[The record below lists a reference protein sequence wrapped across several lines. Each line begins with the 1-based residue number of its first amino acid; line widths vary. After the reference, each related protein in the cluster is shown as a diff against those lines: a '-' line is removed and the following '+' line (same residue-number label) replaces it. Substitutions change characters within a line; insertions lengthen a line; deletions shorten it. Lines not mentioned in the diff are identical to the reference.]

1 MFNNLGKIDYK
12 VNSEIIKLELAN
24 IIEGVNFTEE
34 FIIFKEKEKL
44 SIYDRICDHNSGRLI
59 SKEGKTFCPMHN
71 WEFLPKTGT
80 YKNGLVKKKKE
91 YEINNNKILV
101 SNKNFQPEIKSVDK
115 NIDVKVRYINHAF
128 LIIESDNFKFA
139 TDPWALGPAFNT
151 GWWLKHKTIANWKDE
166 LNSCDFIYI
175 SHNHPDHCHELTLS
189 YVDKKI
195 PLVVPNFITNST
207 GLLLQDLGF
216 KNIHNLNFEN
226 QYQLKNTEL
235 IFTIFKS
242 GDLRD
247 DSGFYFSAGNFKG
260 LLTVDANNLNFL
272 KLPSVDLF
280 ASSFA
285 GGAHGYPLNCEN
297 YELKDRVKML
307 DNDRKFIRK
316 TKYKYLEK
324 IKPKFFLP
332 YAGFFKEVLKR
343 DEVYIK
349 YNKKNIVKDYKNFCK
364 KLDIEILDVEEN
376 TIFNF
381 KRNKNIKFE
390 SYKGKYYMDI
400 NENDYLEY
408 FKEKYKKIDLNYIKN
423 YFENSKFH
431 DDSILFISLTDDN
444 FENNDCYFQIN
455 FTKKITFTILEIES
469 LNKLLQ
475 SKNNY
480 LFMKIRKESFLNT
493 IYNKRSWEDISIG
506 FQNKQF
512 RKPNTYNNKF
522 WFHFSNVYVSN
533 KYVQSRTDCSN
544 CTLLNQDIHDILF
557 KKKSVDNISSFKK
570 FS

>member
-1 MFNNLGKIDYK
+1 MFKNLGKIEYK
-12 VNSEIIKLELAN
+12 TESQKVKIDLNQID
-24 IIEGVNFTEE
+24 EGVNFTDE
-34 FIIFKEKEKL
+34 FIVFKKNDKL
-44 SIYDRICDHNSGRLI
+44 SIYDRICDHNSGKLI
-59 SKEGKTFCPMHN
+59 SKNGKTFCPMHN
-71 WEFLPKTGT
+71 WEFEPKTGT

-91 YEINNNKILV
+91 YEIENNKILV

-115 NIDVKVRYINHAF
+115 SIDIKVRYINHAF

-151 GWWLKHKTIANWKDE
+151 GWWLKHKTIANWKEE

-216 KNIHNLNFEN
+216 NNIYNLNFEN

-349 YNKKNIVKDYKNFCK
+349 YNKKNIVKDYTNFCK

-381 KRNKNIKFE
+381 NKNKNVKFGT
-390 SYKGKYYMDI
+390 YKGKYYIDI

-431 DDSILFISLTDDN
+431 DDSILFISLTGDN
-444 FENNDCYFQIN
+444 FENNNCCFQVN
-455 FTKKITFTILEIES
+455 FTKKITFTILEVKN
-469 LNKLLQ
+469 LNELLQ

-512 RKPNTYNNKF
+512 RKPNIYNSKF
-522 WFHFSNVYVSN
+522 WFHFSNVYVGN

-544 CTLLNQDIHDILF
+544 CVLLNQDIHDILF
-557 KKKSVDNISSFKK
+557 EKKSVDNISSF
-570 FS
+570 

>member
-1 MFNNLGKIDYK
+1 MFNNLGIIDYK
-12 VNSEIIKLELAN
+12 VKSEIIKIELASL
-24 IIEGVNFTEE
+24 IEGVNFTEE
-34 FIIFKEKEKL
+34 FIIFKKKKEL
-44 SIYDRICDHNSGRLI
+44 LIYDRICDHNSGRLI
-59 SKEGKTFCPMHN
+59 SKDGKTFCPMHN
-71 WEFLPKTGT
+71 WEFMPETGI

-91 YEINNNKILV
+91 YEIVNNKILV
-101 SNKNFQPEIKSVDK
+101 SNKNFQPEIKFVDK
-115 NIDVKVRYINHAF
+115 NINVKVRYINHAF

-195 PLVVPNFITNST
+195 PLVIPNFITNST

-216 KNIHNLNFEN
+216 NNIHNLNFEN
-226 QYQLKNTEL
+226 QYQLRNTEL

-272 KLPSVDLF
+272 KLPSIDLF

-297 YELKDRVKML
+297 YELKDRIRML
-307 DNDRKFIRK
+307 DTDRKFIRQ
-316 TKYKYLEK
+316 TKYKYLNK

-332 YAGFFKEVLKR
+332 YAGFFKELLKR
-343 DEVYIK
+343 DETYIK
-349 YNKKNIVKDYKNFCK
+349 YNKKNLVKDYANFCE
-364 KLDIEILDVEEN
+364 KLDIKILDVEEN

-381 KRNKNIKFE
+381 DKNKDIKSE
-390 SYKGKYYMDI
+390 SYKGKYYTDI

-431 DDSILFISLTDDN
+431 DNSILFISLSGDN
-444 FENNDCYFQIN
+444 FESNDFFFQVK
-455 FTKKITFTILEIES
+455 FTKKITFTILEAKN
-469 LNKLLQ
+469 LKQLLQ

-512 RKPNTYNNKF
+512 RKPNIYNSKF

-533 KYVQSRTDCSN
+533 KYVQSRTNCSN
-544 CTLLNQDIHDILF
+544 CVLLNQDIHDILF
-557 KKKSVDNISSFKK
+557 KKKSVDNILSF
-570 FS
+570 

>member
-1 MFNNLGKIDYK
+1 MFKNLGKIEYK
-12 VNSEIIKLELAN
+12 TESQKVKIDLNQID
-24 IIEGVNFTEE
+24 EGVNFTDE
-34 FIIFKEKEKL
+34 FIVFKKNDKL
-44 SIYDRICDHNSGRLI
+44 SIYDRICDHNSGKLI
-59 SKEGKTFCPMHN
+59 SKNGKTFCPMHN
-71 WEFLPKTGT
+71 WEFEPKTGT

-91 YEINNNKILV
+91 YEIENNKILV

-115 NIDVKVRYINHAF
+115 SIDIKVRYINHAF

-151 GWWLKHKTIANWKDE
+151 GWWLKHKTIANWKNE

-216 KNIHNLNFEN
+216 NNIYNLNFEN

-349 YNKKNIVKDYKNFCK
+349 YNKKNIVKDYTNFCK

-381 KRNKNIKFE
+381 NKNKNVKFGT
-390 SYKGKYYMDI
+390 YKGKYYIDI

-431 DDSILFISLTDDN
+431 DDSILFISLTGDN
-444 FENNDCYFQIN
+444 FENNNCCFQVN
-455 FTKKITFTILEIES
+455 FTKKITFTILEAKN
-469 LNKLLQ
+469 LNELLQ

-512 RKPNTYNNKF
+512 RKPNIYNSKF
-522 WFHFSNVYVSN
+522 WFHFSNVYVGN

-544 CTLLNQDIHDILF
+544 CVLLNQDIHDILF
-557 KKKSVDNISSFKK
+557 EKKSVDNISSF
-570 FS
+570 

>member
-1 MFNNLGKIDYK
+1 MFKNLGKIEYK
-12 VNSEIIKLELAN
+12 TESQKVKIDLNQID
-24 IIEGVNFTEE
+24 EGVNFTDE
-34 FIIFKEKEKL
+34 FIVFKKNDKL
-44 SIYDRICDHNSGRLI
+44 SIYDRICDHNSGKLI
-59 SKEGKTFCPMHN
+59 SKNGKTFCPMHN
-71 WEFLPKTGT
+71 WEFEPKTGT

-91 YEINNNKILV
+91 YEIENNKILV

-115 NIDVKVRYINHAF
+115 SIDIKVRYINHAF

-151 GWWLKHKTIANWKDE
+151 GWWLKHKTIANWKEE

-216 KNIHNLNFEN
+216 SNIHNLNFEN

-349 YNKKNIVKDYKNFCK
+349 YNKKNIVKDYTNFCK

-381 KRNKNIKFE
+381 NKNKNVKFGT
-390 SYKGKYYMDI
+390 YKGKYYIDI

-431 DDSILFISLTDDN
+431 DDSILFISLTGDN
-444 FENNDCYFQIN
+444 FENNNCCFQVN
-455 FTKKITFTILEIES
+455 FTKKITFTILEAKN
-469 LNKLLQ
+469 LNELLQ

-512 RKPNTYNNKF
+512 RKPNIYNSKF
-522 WFHFSNVYVSN
+522 WFHFSNVYVGN

-544 CTLLNQDIHDILF
+544 CVLLNQDIHDILF
-557 KKKSVDNISSFKK
+557 EKKSVDNISSF
-570 FS
+570 

>member
-1 MFNNLGKIDYK
+1 MFKNLGKIKYRIESQK
-12 VNSEIIKLELAN
+12 VKIELDK
-24 IIEGVNFTEE
+24 ISEGVNFVDE
-34 FIIFKEKEKL
+34 FIVFKKNDEF
-44 SIYDRICDHNSGRLI
+44 SIYDRVCDHNSGKLI
-59 SKEGKTFCPMHN
+59 SKNGKTFCPMHN
-71 WEFLPKTGT
+71 WEFIPETGI

-91 YEINNNKILV
+91 YEISNNQISVIEK
-101 SNKNFQPEIKSVDK
+101 KFQPEIKYIDK
-115 NIDVKVRYINHAF
+115 NINVKVRYINHAF

-151 GWWLKHKTIANWKDE
+151 GWWLQHKTIANWKEE

-189 YVDKKI
+189 YLNKKI

-216 KNIHNLNFEN
+216 TNIHNLNFED
-226 QYQLKNTEL
+226 QYQLKNSEL

-247 DSGFYFSAGNFKG
+247 DSGFYFSAGDFKG

-297 YELKDRVKML
+297 YQLEDRIKML
-307 DNDRKFIRK
+307 DTDRKFIRQ

-343 DEVYIK
+343 DDIYIK
-349 YNKKNIVKDYKNFCK
+349 HNTKNLVNDYKKFCK
-364 KLDIEILDVEEN
+364 KLDIQILDVEEN

-381 KRNKNIKFE
+381 DKNKKIKCG
-390 SYKGKYYMDI
+390 SYNGKYYIDI
-400 NENDYLEY
+400 SEENYLKY
-408 FKEKYKKIDLNYIKN
+408 FKEKYQKIDMNYIKN
-423 YFENSKFH
+423 YFENSNFK
-431 DDSILFISLTDDN
+431 DNSILFISLTDDN
-444 FENNDCYFQIN
+444 FENSEINFQIN
-455 FTKKITFTILEIES
+455 FTKTITFLILKDEYFNQS
-469 LNKLLQ
+469 LK
-475 SKNNY
+475 SENNY

-506 FQNKQF
+506 FQNRQF
-512 RKPNTYNNKF
+512 RKPNTYNSKF
-522 WFHFSNVYVSN
+522 WFHFSNIYVSN
-533 KYVQSRTDCSN
+533 KYIQSKTDCAS
-544 CTLLNQDIHDILF
+544 CTLLNNDIHNILF
-557 KKKSVDNISSFKK
+557 KRKSINSILSFKK

>member
-1 MFNNLGKIDYK
+1 MFKNLGKIEYK
-12 VNSEIIKLELAN
+12 TESQKVKIDLNQID
-24 IIEGVNFTEE
+24 EGVNFTDE
-34 FIIFKEKEKL
+34 FIVFKKNEEL
-44 SIYDRICDHNSGRLI
+44 SIYDRICDHNSGKLI
-59 SKEGKTFCPMHN
+59 SKNGKTFCPMHN
-71 WEFLPKTGT
+71 WEFEPKTGT

-91 YEINNNKILV
+91 YEIENNKILV

-115 NIDVKVRYINHAF
+115 SIDIKVRYINHAF

-216 KNIHNLNFEN
+216 NNIHNLNFEN

-272 KLPSVDLF
+272 KLPSIDLF

-297 YELKDRVKML
+297 YELKDRIRML
-307 DNDRKFIRK
+307 DTDRKFIRQ

-332 YAGFFKEVLKR
+332 YAGFFKEMLKR
-343 DEVYIK
+343 DEIYIK
-349 YNKKNIVKDYKNFCK
+349 YNKKNLVKDYANFCE
-364 KLDIEILDVEEN
+364 KLDIKILDVEES

-381 KRNKNIKFE
+381 DKNKNVKSE
-390 SYKGKYYMDI
+390 SYNGKYYIDI
-400 NENDYLEY
+400 SENDYLKY

-431 DDSILFISLTDDN
+431 DDSILFISLTGDN
-444 FENNDCYFQIN
+444 FENNNCYFQVN
-455 FTKKITFTILEIES
+455 FTKKITFTILEIKN
-469 LNKLLQ
+469 LNELLQ

-512 RKPNTYNNKF
+512 RKPNIYNSKF
-522 WFHFSNVYVSN
+522 WFHFSNVYVGN

-544 CTLLNQDIHDILF
+544 CVLLNQDIHDILF
-557 KKKSVDNISSFKK
+557 EKKSVDNISSF
-570 FS
+570 

>member
-1 MFNNLGKIDYK
+1 MFKNLGKIKYRIESQK
-12 VNSEIIKLELAN
+12 VKIELDK
-24 IIEGVNFTEE
+24 ISEGVNFVDE
-34 FIIFKEKEKL
+34 FIVFKKNDEF
-44 SIYDRICDHNSGRLI
+44 SIYDRVCDHNSGKLI
-59 SKEGKTFCPMHN
+59 SKNGKTFCPMHN
-71 WEFLPKTGT
+71 WEFIPETGI

-91 YEINNNKILV
+91 YEISNNQISVIEK
-101 SNKNFQPEIKSVDK
+101 KFQPEIKYIDK
-115 NIDVKVRYINHAF
+115 NINVKVRYINHAF

-151 GWWLKHKTIANWKDE
+151 GWWLQHKTIANWKEE

-189 YVDKKI
+189 YLNKKI

-216 KNIHNLNFEN
+216 TNIHNLNFED
-226 QYQLKNTEL
+226 QYQLKNSEL

-247 DSGFYFSAGNFKG
+247 DSGFYFSAGDFKG

-297 YELKDRVKML
+297 YQLEDRIKML
-307 DNDRKFIRK
+307 DTDRKFIRQ

-343 DEVYIK
+343 DEIYIK
-349 YNKKNIVKDYKNFCK
+349 HNTKNLVNDYKKFCK
-364 KLDIEILDVEEN
+364 KLDIQILDVEEN

-381 KRNKNIKFE
+381 DKNKKIKCG
-390 SYKGKYYMDI
+390 SYNGKYYIDI
-400 NENDYLEY
+400 SEENYLKY
-408 FKEKYKKIDLNYIKN
+408 FKEKYQKIDMNYIKN
-423 YFENSKFH
+423 YFENSNFK
-431 DDSILFISLTDDN
+431 DNSILFISLTDDN
-444 FENNDCYFQIN
+444 FENSEINFQIN
-455 FTKKITFTILEIES
+455 FTKKTTFLILKNEHFNQS
-469 LNKLLQ
+469 LKLD
-475 SKNNY
+475 NNY
-480 LFMKIRKESFLNT
+480 LFMKIRKEAFLNT

-506 FQNKQF
+506 FQNRQF
-512 RKPNTYNNKF
+512 RKPNTYNSKF
-522 WFHFSNVYVSN
+522 WFHFSNIYVSN
-533 KYVQSRTDCSN
+533 KYVQSKTDCAS
-544 CTLLNQDIHDILF
+544 CTLLNNDIHNVLF
-557 KKKSVDNISSFKK
+557 KRKSINSILPFKK

>member
-1 MFNNLGKIDYK
+1 MFKNLGKIEYK
-12 VNSEIIKLELAN
+12 TESQKVKIDLNQID
-24 IIEGVNFTEE
+24 EGVNFTDE
-34 FIIFKEKEKL
+34 FIVFKKNDKL
-44 SIYDRICDHNSGRLI
+44 SIYDRICDHNSGKLI
-59 SKEGKTFCPMHN
+59 SKNGKTFCPMHN
-71 WEFLPKTGT
+71 WEFEPKTGT

-91 YEINNNKILV
+91 YEIENNKILV

-115 NIDVKVRYINHAF
+115 SIDIKVRYINHAF

-307 DNDRKFIRK
+307 DNDRKFIKK

-332 YAGFFKEVLKR
+332 YAGFFKEALKR

>member
-12 VNSEIIKLELAN
+12 VKSETIKIELTN
-24 IIEGVNFTEE
+24 IVEGVNFTEE

-59 SKEGKTFCPMHN
+59 SKDGKTFCPMHN
-71 WEFLPKTGT
+71 WEFIPETGT

-91 YEINNNKILV
+91 YEIVNNKILV
-101 SNKNFQPEIKSVDK
+101 SNKNFQPEIKSVNK
-115 NIDVKVRYINHAF
+115 SINVKVRYINHAF
-128 LIIESDNFKFA
+128 LIIESDSFKFA

-151 GWWLKHKTIANWKDE
+151 GWWLKHKTIASWKDE

-216 KNIHNLNFEN
+216 NNIHNLNFEN

-272 KLPSVDLF
+272 KLPSIDLF

-297 YELKDRVKML
+297 YELKDRIKML
-307 DNDRKFIRK
+307 DTDRKFIRQ
-316 TKYKYLEK
+316 TKYKYLKK

-332 YAGFFKEVLKR
+332 YAGFFKEMLKR
-343 DEVYIK
+343 DEIYIK
-349 YNKKNIVKDYKNFCK
+349 YNKKNLVKDYTNFCE
-364 KLDIEILDVEEN
+364 KLDIKILDVEEN

-381 KRNKNIKFE
+381 DKNKNIKSE
-390 SYKGKYYMDI
+390 SYKGKYFIDI
-400 NENDYLEY
+400 SENDYLEY

-423 YFENSKFH
+423 YFDNCKFH
-431 DDSILFISLTDDN
+431 DNSTLFISLTDDN
-444 FENNDCYFQIN
+444 FENDNFYFQVK
-455 FTKKITFTILEIES
+455 FTKKIAFTILEAES
-469 LNKLLQ
+469 LNQLLQ

-512 RKPNTYNNKF
+512 RKPNIYNSKF

-544 CTLLNQDIHDILF
+544 CALLNQDIHNILF
-557 KKKSVDNISSFKK
+557 KKKSVDNVSSFEII
-570 FS
+570 

>member
-1 MFNNLGKIDYK
+1 MFKNLGKIEYK
-12 VNSEIIKLELAN
+12 TESQKVKIDLNQID
-24 IIEGVNFTEE
+24 EGVNFTDE
-34 FIIFKEKEKL
+34 FIVFKKNDKL
-44 SIYDRICDHNSGRLI
+44 SIYDRICDHNSGKLI
-59 SKEGKTFCPMHN
+59 SKNGKTFCPMHN
-71 WEFLPKTGT
+71 WEFEPKTGT

-91 YEINNNKILV
+91 YEIENNKILV

-115 NIDVKVRYINHAF
+115 SIDIKVRYINHAF

-151 GWWLKHKTIANWKDE
+151 GWWLKHKTIANWKEE

-216 KNIHNLNFEN
+216 SNIHNLNFEN

-332 YAGFFKEVLKR
+332 YAGFFKEALKR

-349 YNKKNIVKDYKNFCK
+349 YNKKNIVKDYTNFCK

-381 KRNKNIKFE
+381 NKNKNVKFGT
-390 SYKGKYYMDI
+390 YKGKYYIDI

-431 DDSILFISLTDDN
+431 DDSILFISLTGDN
-444 FENNDCYFQIN
+444 FENNNCCFQVN
-455 FTKKITFTILEIES
+455 FTKKITFTILEAKN
-469 LNKLLQ
+469 LNELLQ

-512 RKPNTYNNKF
+512 RKPNIYNSKF
-522 WFHFSNVYVSN
+522 WFHFSNVYVGN

-544 CTLLNQDIHDILF
+544 CVLLNQDIHDILF
-557 KKKSVDNISSFKK
+557 EKKSVDNISSF
-570 FS
+570 

>member
-12 VNSEIIKLELAN
+12 VKSEIIEIELAN
-24 IIEGVNFTEE
+24 IVKGVNFTEE

-59 SKEGKTFCPMHN
+59 SKDGKTFCPMHN
-71 WEFLPKTGT
+71 WEFVPETGT
-80 YKNGLVKKKKE
+80 YKNGLEKKKKE
-91 YEINNNKILV
+91 YEIANNRILV
-101 SNKNFQPEIKSVDK
+101 SNKNFQPKIKSVNK
-115 NIDVKVRYINHAF
+115 SVNVKVRYINHAF

-195 PLVVPNFITNST
+195 PIVVPNFISNST

-216 KNIHNLNFEN
+216 NNIHNLNFEN
-226 QYQLKNTEL
+226 QYQLRNTEL

-272 KLPSVDLF
+272 KLPSIDLF

-297 YELKDRVKML
+297 YELKDRIRML
-307 DNDRKFIRK
+307 DTDRKFIRQ

-332 YAGFFKEVLKR
+332 YAGFFKELLKR
-343 DEVYIK
+343 DEIYIK
-349 YNKKNIVKDYKNFCK
+349 YNKKNLVKDYANFCK
-364 KLDIEILDVEEN
+364 KLDIKILDVEEN

-381 KRNKNIKFE
+381 DKNKDIKSE
-390 SYKGKYYMDI
+390 SYKGKYYIDI
-400 NENDYLEY
+400 SENDYLKY

-431 DDSILFISLTDDN
+431 DNSILFISLSGDN
-444 FENNDCYFQIN
+444 FENDNFYFQVK
-455 FTKKITFTILEIES
+455 FTKKITFKILEAKN
-469 LNKLLQ
+469 LNQLLQ

-512 RKPNTYNNKF
+512 RKPNVYNSKF

-533 KYVQSRTDCSN
+533 KYVQSKTDCSN
-544 CTLLNQDIHDILF
+544 CALLNQDIHDILF
-557 KKKSVDNISSFKK
+557 KKKSVDNILSF
-570 FS
+570 

>member
-1 MFNNLGKIDYK
+1 MFKNLGKIEYK
-12 VNSEIIKLELAN
+12 TESQKVKIDLNQID
-24 IIEGVNFTEE
+24 EGVNFTDE
-34 FIIFKEKEKL
+34 FIVFKKNDKL
-44 SIYDRICDHNSGRLI
+44 SIYDRICDHNSGKLI
-59 SKEGKTFCPMHN
+59 SKNGKTFCPMHN
-71 WEFLPKTGT
+71 WEFEPKTGT

-91 YEINNNKILV
+91 YEIENNKILV

-115 NIDVKVRYINHAF
+115 SIDIKVRYINHAF

-151 GWWLKHKTIANWKDE
+151 GWWLKHKTIANWKEE

-216 KNIHNLNFEN
+216 SNIHNLNFEN

-307 DNDRKFIRK
+307 DNDRKFIKK

-332 YAGFFKEVLKR
+332 YAGFFKEALKR

-349 YNKKNIVKDYKNFCK
+349 YNKKNIVKDYTNFCK

-381 KRNKNIKFE
+381 NKNKNVKFGT
-390 SYKGKYYMDI
+390 YKGKYYIDI

-431 DDSILFISLTDDN
+431 DDSILFISLTGDN
-444 FENNDCYFQIN
+444 FENNNCYFQVN
-455 FTKKITFTILEIES
+455 FTKKITFTILEVKN
-469 LNKLLQ
+469 LNELLQ

-512 RKPNTYNNKF
+512 RKPNIYNSKF
-522 WFHFSNVYVSN
+522 WFHFSNVYVGN

-544 CTLLNQDIHDILF
+544 CVLLNQDIHDILF
-557 KKKSVDNISSFKK
+557 EKKSVDNISSF
-570 FS
+570 

>member
-1 MFNNLGKIDYK
+1 MFKNLGKIEYK
-12 VNSEIIKLELAN
+12 TESQKVKIDLNQID
-24 IIEGVNFTEE
+24 EGVNFTDE
-34 FIIFKEKEKL
+34 FIVFKKNDKL
-44 SIYDRICDHNSGRLI
+44 SIYDRICDHNSGKLI
-59 SKEGKTFCPMHN
+59 SKNGKTFCPMHN
-71 WEFLPKTGT
+71 WEFEPKTGT

-91 YEINNNKILV
+91 YEIENNKILV

-115 NIDVKVRYINHAF
+115 SIDIKVRYINHAF

-151 GWWLKHKTIANWKDE
+151 GWWLKHKTIANWKNE

-216 KNIHNLNFEN
+216 NNIHNLNFEN

-349 YNKKNIVKDYKNFCK
+349 YNKKNIVKDYTNFCK

-381 KRNKNIKFE
+381 NKNKNVKFGT
-390 SYKGKYYMDI
+390 YKGKYYIDI

-431 DDSILFISLTDDN
+431 DDSILFISLTGDN
-444 FENNDCYFQIN
+444 FENDNCYFRVN
-455 FTKKITFTILEIES
+455 FTKEITFTILEAKN
-469 LNKLLQ
+469 LNELLQ

-512 RKPNTYNNKF
+512 RKPNIYNSKF
-522 WFHFSNVYVSN
+522 WFHFSNVYVGN

-544 CTLLNQDIHDILF
+544 CVLLNQDIHDILF
-557 KKKSVDNISSFKK
+557 EKNQLIIFHHFK
-570 FS
+570 

>member
-1 MFNNLGKIDYK
+1 MFKNLGKIEYK
-12 VNSEIIKLELAN
+12 TESQKVKIDLNQID
-24 IIEGVNFTEE
+24 EGVNFTDE
-34 FIIFKEKEKL
+34 FIVFKKNDKL
-44 SIYDRICDHNSGRLI
+44 SIYDRICDHNSGKLI
-59 SKEGKTFCPMHN
+59 SKNGKTFCPMHN
-71 WEFLPKTGT
+71 WEFEPKTGT

-91 YEINNNKILV
+91 YEIENNKILV

-115 NIDVKVRYINHAF
+115 SIDIKVRYINHAF

-216 KNIHNLNFEN
+216 SNIHNLNFEN

-307 DNDRKFIRK
+307 DNDRKFIKK

-332 YAGFFKEVLKR
+332 YAGFFKEALKR

-349 YNKKNIVKDYKNFCK
+349 YNKKNIVKDYTNFCK

-381 KRNKNIKFE
+381 NKNKNVKFGT
-390 SYKGKYYMDI
+390 YKGKYYIDI

-431 DDSILFISLTDDN
+431 DDSILFISLTGDN
-444 FENNDCYFQIN
+444 FENNNCYFQVN
-455 FTKKITFTILEIES
+455 FTKKITFTILEVKN
-469 LNKLLQ
+469 LNELLQ

-512 RKPNTYNNKF
+512 RKPNIYNSKF
-522 WFHFSNVYVSN
+522 WFHFSNVYVGN
-533 KYVQSRTDCSN
+533 KICS
-544 CTLLNQDIHDILF
+544 I
-557 KKKSVDNISSFKK
+557 
-570 FS
+570 

>member
-1 MFNNLGKIDYK
+1 MFNNLGIIDYK
-12 VNSEIIKLELAN
+12 VKSEIIKIELASL
-24 IIEGVNFTEE
+24 IEGVNFTEE
-34 FIIFKEKEKL
+34 FIIFKKKKEL
-44 SIYDRICDHNSGRLI
+44 LIYDRICDHNSGRLI
-59 SKEGKTFCPMHN
+59 SKDGKTFCPMHN
-71 WEFLPKTGT
+71 WEFMPETGI

-91 YEINNNKILV
+91 YEIVNNKILV
-101 SNKNFQPEIKSVDK
+101 SNKNFQPEIKFVDK
-115 NIDVKVRYINHAF
+115 NINVKVRYINHAF

-195 PLVVPNFITNST
+195 PLVIPNFITNST

-216 KNIHNLNFEN
+216 NNIHNLNFEN
-226 QYQLKNTEL
+226 QYQLRNTEL

-272 KLPSVDLF
+272 KLPSIDLF

-297 YELKDRVKML
+297 YELKDRIRML
-307 DNDRKFIRK
+307 DTDRKFIRQ
-316 TKYKYLEK
+316 TKYKYLNK

-332 YAGFFKEVLKR
+332 YAGFFKELLKR
-343 DEVYIK
+343 DETYIK
-349 YNKKNIVKDYKNFCK
+349 YNKKNLVKDYANFCE
-364 KLDIEILDVEEN
+364 KLDIKILDVEES

-381 KRNKNIKFE
+381 DKNKNVKSE
-390 SYKGKYYMDI
+390 SYNGKYYIDI
-400 NENDYLEY
+400 SENDYLKY

-431 DDSILFISLTDDN
+431 DNSILFISLSGDN
-444 FENNDCYFQIN
+444 FESNDFFFQVK
-455 FTKKITFTILEIES
+455 FTKKITFTILEAKN
-469 LNKLLQ
+469 LKQLLQ

-512 RKPNTYNNKF
+512 RKPNVYNSKF

-544 CTLLNQDIHDILF
+544 CALLNQDIHDILF
-557 KKKSVDNISSFKK
+557 KKKSIDNISTF
-570 FS
+570 

>member
-1 MFNNLGKIDYK
+1 MFKNLGKIEYK
-12 VNSEIIKLELAN
+12 TESQKVKIDLNQID
-24 IIEGVNFTEE
+24 EGVNFTDE
-34 FIIFKEKEKL
+34 FIVFKKNDKL
-44 SIYDRICDHNSGRLI
+44 SIYDRICDHNSGKLI
-59 SKEGKTFCPMHN
+59 SKNGKTFCPMHN
-71 WEFLPKTGT
+71 WEFEPKTGT

-91 YEINNNKILV
+91 YEIENNKILV

-115 NIDVKVRYINHAF
+115 SIDIKVRYINHAF

-151 GWWLKHKTIANWKDE
+151 GWWLKHKTIANWKNE

-349 YNKKNIVKDYKNFCK
+349 YNKKNIVKDYTNFCK

-381 KRNKNIKFE
+381 NKNKNVKFGT
-390 SYKGKYYMDI
+390 YKGKYYIDI

-431 DDSILFISLTDDN
+431 DDSILFISLTGDN
-444 FENNDCYFQIN
+444 FENNNCCFQVN
-455 FTKKITFTILEIES
+455 FTKKITFTILEAKN
-469 LNKLLQ
+469 LNELLQ

-512 RKPNTYNNKF
+512 RKPNIYNSKF
-522 WFHFSNVYVSN
+522 WFHFSNVYVGN

-544 CTLLNQDIHDILF
+544 CVLLNQDIHDILF
-557 KKKSVDNISSFKK
+557 EKKSVDNISSF
-570 FS
+570 

>member
-1 MFNNLGKIDYK
+1 MFKNLGKIKYRIESQK
-12 VNSEIIKLELAN
+12 VKIELDK
-24 IIEGVNFTEE
+24 ISEGVNFVDE
-34 FIIFKEKEKL
+34 FIVFKKNDEF
-44 SIYDRICDHNSGRLI
+44 SIYDRVCDHNSGKLI
-59 SKEGKTFCPMHN
+59 SKNGKTFCPMHN
-71 WEFLPKTGT
+71 WEFIPETGI
-80 YKNGLVKKKKE
+80 YKNGLIKKKKE
-91 YEINNNKILV
+91 YEISNNQISVIEK
-101 SNKNFQPEIKSVDK
+101 KFQPEIKYIDK
-115 NIDVKVRYINHAF
+115 NINVKVRYINHAF

-151 GWWLKHKTIANWKDE
+151 GWWLQHKTIANWREE
-166 LNSCDFIYI
+166 LNSCNFIYI

-189 YVDKKI
+189 YLNKKI

-216 KNIHNLNFEN
+216 TNIHNLNFED
-226 QYQLKNTEL
+226 QYQLKNSEL

-247 DSGFYFSAGNFKG
+247 DSGFYFSAGDFKG

-297 YELKDRVKML
+297 YQLEDRIKML
-307 DNDRKFIRK
+307 DTDRKFIRQ

-343 DEVYIK
+343 DEIYIK
-349 YNKKNIVKDYKNFCK
+349 HNTKNLVNDYKKFCK
-364 KLDIEILDVEEN
+364 KLDIQILDVEEN

-381 KRNKNIKFE
+381 DKNKKIKCD
-390 SYKGKYYMDI
+390 SYNGKYYIDI
-400 NENDYLEY
+400 SEENYLKY
-408 FKEKYKKIDLNYIKN
+408 FKEKYQKIDMNYIKN
-423 YFENSKFH
+423 YFENSNFK
-431 DDSILFISLTDDN
+431 DNSILFISLTDDN
-444 FENNDCYFQIN
+444 FENSEINFQIN
-455 FTKKITFTILEIES
+455 FTKTITFLILKDEYFNQS
-469 LNKLLQ
+469 LK
-475 SKNNY
+475 SENNY

-506 FQNKQF
+506 FQNRQF
-512 RKPNTYNNKF
+512 RKPNTYNSKF
-522 WFHFSNVYVSN
+522 WFHFSNIYVSN
-533 KYVQSRTDCSN
+533 KYIQSKTDCAS
-544 CTLLNQDIHDILF
+544 CTLLNNDIHNILF
-557 KKKSVDNISSFKK
+557 KRKSINSILSFKK

>member
-1 MFNNLGKIDYK
+1 MFKNLGKIEYK
-12 VNSEIIKLELAN
+12 TESQKVKIDLNQID
-24 IIEGVNFTEE
+24 EGVNFTDE
-34 FIIFKEKEKL
+34 FIVFKKNDKL
-44 SIYDRICDHNSGRLI
+44 SIYDRICDHNSGKLI
-59 SKEGKTFCPMHN
+59 SKNGKTFCPMHN
-71 WEFLPKTGT
+71 WEFEPKTGT

-91 YEINNNKILV
+91 YEIENNKILV

-115 NIDVKVRYINHAF
+115 SIDIKVRYINHAF

-216 KNIHNLNFEN
+216 SNIHNLNFEN

-332 YAGFFKEVLKR
+332 YAGFFKEALKR

-349 YNKKNIVKDYKNFCK
+349 YNKKNIVKDYTNFCK

-381 KRNKNIKFE
+381 NKNKNVKFGT
-390 SYKGKYYMDI
+390 YKGKYYIDI

-431 DDSILFISLTDDN
+431 DDSILFISLTGDN
-444 FENNDCYFQIN
+444 FENNNCYFQVN
-455 FTKKITFTILEIES
+455 FTKKITFTILEVKN
-469 LNKLLQ
+469 LNELLQ

-512 RKPNTYNNKF
+512 RKPNIYNSKF
-522 WFHFSNVYVSN
+522 WFHFSNVYVGN

-544 CTLLNQDIHDILF
+544 CVLLNQDIHDILF
-557 KKKSVDNISSFKK
+557 EKKSVDNISSF
-570 FS
+570 

>member
-1 MFNNLGKIDYK
+1 MFKNLGKIEYK
-12 VNSEIIKLELAN
+12 TESQKVKIDLNQID
-24 IIEGVNFTEE
+24 EGVNFTDE
-34 FIIFKEKEKL
+34 FIVFKKNDKL
-44 SIYDRICDHNSGRLI
+44 SIYDRICDHNSGKLI
-59 SKEGKTFCPMHN
+59 SKNGKTFCPMHN
-71 WEFLPKTGT
+71 WEFEPKTGT

-91 YEINNNKILV
+91 YEIENNKILV

-115 NIDVKVRYINHAF
+115 SIDIKVRYINHAF

-151 GWWLKHKTIANWKDE
+151 GWWLKHKTIANWKNE

-216 KNIHNLNFEN
+216 NNIHNLNFEN

-349 YNKKNIVKDYKNFCK
+349 YNKKNIVKDYTNFCK

-381 KRNKNIKFE
+381 NKNKNVKFGT
-390 SYKGKYYMDI
+390 YKGKYYIDI

-431 DDSILFISLTDDN
+431 DDSILFISLTGDN
-444 FENNDCYFQIN
+444 FENDNCYFRVN
-455 FTKKITFTILEIES
+455 FTKEITFTILEAKN
-469 LNKLLQ
+469 LNELLQ

-512 RKPNTYNNKF
+512 RKPNIYNSKF
-522 WFHFSNVYVSN
+522 WFHFSNVYVGN

-544 CTLLNQDIHDILF
+544 CVLLNQDIHDILF
-557 KKKSVDNISSFKK
+557 EKKSVDNISSF
-570 FS
+570 

>member
-1 MFNNLGKIDYK
+1 MFKNLGKIKYRIESQK
-12 VNSEIIKLELAN
+12 VKIELN
-24 IIEGVNFTEE
+24 KISEGVNFVDE
-34 FIIFKEKEKL
+34 FIVYKKNDEL
-44 SIYDRICDHNSGRLI
+44 SIYDRVCDHNSGKLI
-59 SKEGKTFCPMHN
+59 SKNGKTFCPMHN
-71 WEFLPKTGT
+71 WEFIPETGI
-80 YKNGLVKKKKE
+80 YKNGLIKKKKE
-91 YEINNNKILV
+91 YEINNNQISVIEK
-101 SNKNFQPEIKSVDK
+101 KFQPEIKYIDK
-115 NIDVKVRYINHAF
+115 NINVKVRYINHAF

-151 GWWLKHKTIANWKDE
+151 GWWLQHKTIANWKEE
-166 LNSCDFIYI
+166 LNSCNFIYI

-189 YVDKKI
+189 YLNKKI

-216 KNIHNLNFEN
+216 TNIHNLNFED
-226 QYQLKNTEL
+226 QYQLKNSEL

-247 DSGFYFSAGNFKG
+247 DSGFYFSAGDFKG

-272 KLPSVDLF
+272 KLPSIDLF

-297 YELKDRVKML
+297 YQLEDRIKML
-307 DNDRKFIRK
+307 DTDRKFIRQ

-343 DEVYIK
+343 DDMYIK
-349 YNKKNIVKDYKNFCK
+349 NNTKNLVNDYKKICK
-364 KLDIEILDVEEN
+364 KLDIQILDVEEN

-381 KRNKNIKFE
+381 DKNKKIKCD
-390 SYKGKYYMDI
+390 SYNGKYYIDI
-400 NENDYLEY
+400 DAENYLKY
-408 FKEKYKKIDLNYIKN
+408 FKEKYQKIDINYIKN
-423 YFENSKFH
+423 YFENSNFK
-431 DDSILFISLTDDN
+431 DNSILFISLTDDN
-444 FENNDCYFQIN
+444 FENSEINFQIN
-455 FTKKITFTILEIES
+455 FTKKITFSILENEHFNQS
-469 LNKLLQ
+469 LK
-475 SKNNY
+475 SENNY

-506 FQNKQF
+506 FQNRQF
-512 RKPNTYNNKF
+512 RKPNTYNSKF
-522 WFHFSNVYVSN
+522 WFHFSNIYVSN
-533 KYVQSRTDCSN
+533 KYVQSKTDCAS
-544 CTLLNQDIHDILF
+544 CTLLNNDIHNVLF
-557 KKKSVDNISSFKK
+557 KKKSINRILSFKK

>member
-1 MFNNLGKIDYK
+1 MFKNLGKIEYK
-12 VNSEIIKLELAN
+12 TESQKVKIDLNQID
-24 IIEGVNFTEE
+24 EGVNFTDE
-34 FIIFKEKEKL
+34 FIVFKKNDKL
-44 SIYDRICDHNSGRLI
+44 SIYDRICDHNSGKLI
-59 SKEGKTFCPMHN
+59 SKNGKTFCPMHN
-71 WEFLPKTGT
+71 WEFEPKTGT

-91 YEINNNKILV
+91 YEIENNKILV

-115 NIDVKVRYINHAF
+115 SIDIKVRYINHAF

-151 GWWLKHKTIANWKDE
+151 GWWLKHKTIANWKEE

-216 KNIHNLNFEN
+216 SNIHNLNFEN

-349 YNKKNIVKDYKNFCK
+349 YNKKNIVKDYTNFCK

-381 KRNKNIKFE
+381 NKNKNVKFGT
-390 SYKGKYYMDI
+390 YKGKYYIDI

-431 DDSILFISLTDDN
+431 DDSILFISLTGDN
-444 FENNDCYFQIN
+444 FENNNCCFQVN
-455 FTKKITFTILEIES
+455 FTKKITFTILEVKN
-469 LNKLLQ
+469 LNELLQ

-512 RKPNTYNNKF
+512 RKPNIYNSKF
-522 WFHFSNVYVSN
+522 WFHFSNVYVGN

-544 CTLLNQDIHDILF
+544 CVLLNQDIHDILF
-557 KKKSVDNISSFKK
+557 EKKSVDNISSF
-570 FS
+570 

>member
-24 IIEGVNFTEE
+24 IVEGVNFTEE

-71 WEFLPKTGT
+71 WEFEPKTGT

-91 YEINNNKILV
+91 YEIENNKILV

-115 NIDVKVRYINHAF
+115 SIDIKVRYINHAF

-151 GWWLKHKTIANWKDE
+151 GWWLKHKTIANWKNE

-349 YNKKNIVKDYKNFCK
+349 YNKKNIVKDYTNFCK

-381 KRNKNIKFE
+381 NKNKNVKFE
-390 SYKGKYYMDI
+390 TYKGKYYIDI
-400 NENDYLEY
+400 NKNDYLEY

-431 DDSILFISLTDDN
+431 DDSILFISLTGDN
-444 FENNDCYFQIN
+444 FENDNCYFRVN
-455 FTKKITFTILEIES
+455 FTKEITFTILEAKN
-469 LNKLLQ
+469 LNELLQ

-512 RKPNTYNNKF
+512 RKPNIYNSKF
-522 WFHFSNVYVSN
+522 WFHFSNVYVGN

-544 CTLLNQDIHDILF
+544 CVLLNQDIHDILF
-557 KKKSVDNISSFKK
+557 EKKSVDNISSF
-570 FS
+570 

>member
-1 MFNNLGKIDYK
+1 MFKNLGKIEYK
-12 VNSEIIKLELAN
+12 TESQKVKIDLNQID
-24 IIEGVNFTEE
+24 EGVNFTDE
-34 FIIFKEKEKL
+34 FIVFKKNDKL
-44 SIYDRICDHNSGRLI
+44 SIYDRICDHNSGKLI
-59 SKEGKTFCPMHN
+59 SKNGKTFCPMHN
-71 WEFLPKTGT
+71 WEFEPKTGT

-91 YEINNNKILV
+91 YEIENNKILV

-115 NIDVKVRYINHAF
+115 SIDIKVRYINHAF

-151 GWWLKHKTIANWKDE
+151 GWWLKHKTIANWKNE

-332 YAGFFKEVLKR
+332 YAGFFKEALKR

-349 YNKKNIVKDYKNFCK
+349 YNKKNIVKDYTNFCK

-381 KRNKNIKFE
+381 NKNKNVKFGT
-390 SYKGKYYMDI
+390 YKGKYYIDI

-431 DDSILFISLTDDN
+431 DDSILFISLTGDN
-444 FENNDCYFQIN
+444 FENNNCCFQVN
-455 FTKKITFTILEIES
+455 FTKKITFTILEAKN
-469 LNKLLQ
+469 LNELLQ

-512 RKPNTYNNKF
+512 RKPNIYNSKF
-522 WFHFSNVYVSN
+522 WFHFSNVYVGN

-544 CTLLNQDIHDILF
+544 CVLLNQDIHDILF
-557 KKKSVDNISSFKK
+557 EKKSVDNISSF
-570 FS
+570 

>member
-24 IIEGVNFTEE
+24 IVEGVNFTEE

-59 SKEGKTFCPMHN
+59 SKEGRTFCPMHN
-71 WEFLPKTGT
+71 WEFVPKTGT

-115 NIDVKVRYINHAF
+115 SIDVKVRYINHAF

-216 KNIHNLNFEN
+216 NNIHNLNFEN

-324 IKPKFFLP
+324 IKPNFFLP

-381 KRNKNIKFE
+381 NRNKNIKFE

-408 FKEKYKKIDLNYIKN
+408 FKEKYKKIDLNYIQN
-423 YFENSKFH
+423 YFKNSNFH
-431 DDSILFISLTDDN
+431 DDSILFISLTGDN

-455 FTKKITFTILEIES
+455 FTKKITFAILDFES

-475 SKNNY
+475 SNNNY

-512 RKPNTYNNKF
+512 RKPNIYNNKF
-522 WFHFSNVYVSN
+522 WFHFSNVYVNN

-570 FS
+570 I